1 MGETIKH
8 RRETEDMGRIII
20 DKAGESYE
28 GCITNN
34 PDYNPL
40 NLTKTPVPEAERK
53 KQIEKAEKGIE
64 DQLGPELLERLKDE
78 GLALLVELI
87 NNGPAYVEANL
98 ENLPMDPTRP
108 ANASNNPLQVGLS
121 MSLTRDSEESED
133 PE

>member
-1 MGETIKH
+1 
-8 RRETEDMGRIII
+8 MGRIII

-40 NLTKTPVPEAERK
+40 NLAKTPMPEKERK
-53 KQIEKAEKGIE
+53 EQIEKAEEAIK
-64 DQLGPELLERLKDE
+64 DQLGPKLLERLKDE

-87 NNGPAYVEANL
+87 NNGPGYAEVAL

-108 ANASNNPLQVGLS
+108 ANASSNPLQVGLS